1 MPFSH
6 QIEKYQKIYDK
17 NIQKYGRCDT
27 IEFEFGYVLGEKKAF
42 LLQNMFPVAEQY
54 FEEIYIDKNT
64 KKTIELLNKVK
75 HNLKSKANK
84 LISLYSR
91 KGIKLMFTDVD
102 KILQTLKII

>member
-1 MPFSH
+1 MKQLGGSKH
-6 QIEKYQKIYDK
+6 GYDK
-17 NIQKYGRCDT
+17 TGICNRRESVISCIGCTGGGQHLSLIHISVT
-27 IEFEFGYVLGEKKAF
+27 
-42 LLQNMFPVAEQY
+42 EQY
-54 FEEIYIDKNT
+54 FKEIYIDKNT
-64 KKTIELLNKVK
+64 KKPIELSNKVK